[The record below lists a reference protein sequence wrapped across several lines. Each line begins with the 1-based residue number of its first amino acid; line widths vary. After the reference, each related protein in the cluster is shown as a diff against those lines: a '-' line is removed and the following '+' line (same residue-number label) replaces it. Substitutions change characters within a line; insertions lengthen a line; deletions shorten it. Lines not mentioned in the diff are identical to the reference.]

1 MKSKNENCHNLAN
14 ILQIW
19 MIPHIHTLFEFISI
33 PYENQ
38 HQTLNI
44 KKLTGA
50 KSGFE
55 SIQLRYRNLKR
66 KYALPIFF
74 FLRIMIPEDFPNETV
89 YDSMHLYRHFT
100 IHDIPKKF
108 ALPEILTW
116 NAIFWTNYVMCKY
129 LCNNQIFFICRFT
142 ANQVISSYAISSK
155 FFKNIGF
162 LWSFDIFGVTG
173 SVGRVS

>member
-1 MKSKNENCHNLAN
+1 
-14 ILQIW
+14 

-44 KKLTGA
+44 KKIDRGQIR
-50 KSGFE
+50 FRE
-55 SIQLRYRNLKR
+55 YSITLLQPKE
-66 KYALPIFF
+66 KVCVTDKFF

-108 ALPEILTW
+108 ARPEILT
-116 NAIFWTNYVMCKY
+116 
-129 LCNNQIFFICRFT
+129 
-142 ANQVISSYAISSK
+142 
-155 FFKNIGF
+155 
-162 LWSFDIFGVTG
+162 
-173 SVGRVS
+173 